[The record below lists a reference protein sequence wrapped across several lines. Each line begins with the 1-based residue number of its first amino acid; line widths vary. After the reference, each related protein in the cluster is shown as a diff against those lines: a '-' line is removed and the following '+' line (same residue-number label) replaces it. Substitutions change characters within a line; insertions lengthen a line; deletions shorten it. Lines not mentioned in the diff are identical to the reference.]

1 MKVRGKILMGRCFE
15 RDSPSTSQKN
25 ESPRNSNDLTFQKN
39 YSCKSLQSKD
49 QLAPTEFGKIAIK
62 ENEASAAE
70 AGSGPDTGSKVGVQ
84 IEKSVPQKQCEP
96 PLGKENQKE
105 GKKDVKQELKLKGLD
120 DGEQEGFSKNDQKQ
134 DKVTLETT
142 SIPEQMAPKEQVKSL
157 SAPFLNK
164 KRTPEVLESS
174 SKSPGDDIHSSPE
187 TKWKKTCKKTWIEEE
202 KEVCGEIYE
211 KGNVATPT
219 KDNKIEKNQKKYRN
233 LTLGK
238 KIKGFC
244 GKGET

>member
-1 MKVRGKILMGRCFE
+1 MKGFFTNQEVGKGVEKRKVDASKW
-15 RDSPSTSQKN
+15 DSPSTSQKN

-105 GKKDVKQELKLKGLD
+105 GKKGRV
-120 DGEQEGFSKNDQKQ
+120 
-134 DKVTLETT
+134 
-142 SIPEQMAPKEQVKSL
+142 I
-157 SAPFLNK
+157 
-164 KRTPEVLESS
+164 
-174 SKSPGDDIHSSPE
+174 
-187 TKWKKTCKKTWIEEE
+187 
-202 KEVCGEIYE
+202 
-211 KGNVATPT
+211 
-219 KDNKIEKNQKKYRN
+219 
-233 LTLGK
+233 
-238 KIKGFC
+238 
-244 GKGET
+244 